1 MSSKENPVLQS
12 VKLSELPVPS
22 LETLLKDVKAL
33 LPAIRGR
40 AEQSE
45 RDRSIP
51 MESAR
56 EFLDIGLARVLL
68 PRRYGGME
76 LGLQAWVDICVEIG
90 RADAAHAW
98 CASLMMH
105 HPHYLAQFPDAAQS
119 DVWEKGPDVSIALTF
134 TPTSKVEIV
143 EGGYRLSCSIPYLS
157 GINHSSRV
165 VIGGMVPTSR
175 GAPDWTLFL
184 VPGHQFTIKDTW
196 QTAGMRGTG
205 SNTVLVEDVFVPVE
219 HTLRVTDMRESTT
232 PGAKLNPAPMFRAPW
247 IYYAGLTFVAPMLGA
262 ARGALED
269 YRAWTSERI
278 SLFGSQVAQ
287 YTSIQVHL
295 ARAAANLDAAD
306 LLMRRCVQ
314 DAEGPDAVRLDLR
327 ARAYRDQSRAS
338 ELIVDAI
345 DMIMKI
351 SGAGGFASSS
361 NIQRAWRDVHF
372 AASHVGLNPEV
383 SFAAWGREQFGLERD
398 PKQNMF

>member
-1 MSSKENPVLQS
+1 VLHS
-12 VKLSELPVPS
+12 VRIDKSAPPS
-22 LETLLKDVKAL
+22 VDSVLEEVRAL
-33 LPAIRGR
+33 RPAIRAR
-40 AEQSE
+40 AAQAEQ
-45 RDRSIP
+45 DRSIP
-51 MESAR
+51 PASAQ

-68 PRRYGGME
+68 PKRYGGTE
-76 LGLQAWVDICVEIG
+76 LGLQAWVDISVEIG
-90 RADAAHAW
+90 KADAAHAW

-105 HPHYLAQFPDAAQS
+105 HPHYLAQFPDAAQAE
-119 DVWEKGPDVSIALTF
+119 VWGAGPDVSIALTF
-134 TPTSKVEIV
+134 TPTSKVEVV

-165 VIGGMVPTSR
+165 VIGGMVPTNK
-175 GAPDWTLFL
+175 GEPDWTLFL
-184 VPGHQFTIKDTW
+184 IPGRQFSVKDTW

-205 SNTVLVEDVFVPVE
+205 SNTVIVENVFVPAE
-219 HTLRVTDMRESTT
+219 HTLRVSDMREATT
-232 PGAKLNPAPMFRAPW
+232 PGAKLNTAPMFRAPW

-269 YRAWTSERI
+269 YRAWTAERI
-278 SLFGSQVAQ
+278 SLFGSPVAQ

-295 ARAAANLDAAD
+295 ARAAANFDAAE
-306 LLMRRCVQ
+306 LLMRRCVE
-314 DAEGPDAVRLDLR
+314 DAERADAVRLDLR

-338 ELIVDAI
+338 ELIVEGM

-351 SGAGGFASSS
+351 SGAAGFASSS

-383 SFAAWGREQFGLERD
+383 SLAAWGRQQFGLDRD

>member
-1 MSSKENPVLQS
+1 MLQS
-12 VKLSELPVPS
+12 LKIIESPAPS
-22 LETLLKDVKAL
+22 LESVLTDMRAL
-33 LPAIRGR
+33 RPAIRAR
-40 AEQSE
+40 AEEAE
-45 RDRSIP
+45 RNRSIP
-51 MESAR
+51 AESAQ
-56 EFLDIGLARVLL
+56 EFLNAGLARVLL
-68 PRRYGGME
+68 PKRYGGTE

-90 RADAAHAW
+90 KADAAHAW

-105 HPHYLAQFPDAAQS
+105 HPHYLAQFPDAAQA
-119 DVWEKGPDVSIALTF
+119 DVWANGPDVSIALTF
-134 TPTSKVEIV
+134 TPTSKVVLV
-143 EGGYRLSCSIPYLS
+143 EGGYRLSCAIPYLS

-165 VIGGMVPTSR
+165 VIGGMVPTER
-175 GAPDWTLFL
+175 GEPDWTLFL
-184 VPGHQFTIKDTW
+184 VPGNQFSIKDTW

-205 SNTVLVEDVFVPVE
+205 SNTVVVENVFVPVE
-219 HTLRVTDMRESTT
+219 HTLRVTEMRESTT
-232 PGAKLNPAPMFRAPW
+232 PGAKLNSAPMFRAPW

-269 YRAWTSERI
+269 YRAWTAERI

-306 LLMRRCVQ
+306 LLMRRCVE
-314 DAEGPDAVRLDLR
+314 DAERPDAVRLDLR
-327 ARAYRDQSRAS
+327 TRAYRDQSRAS

-351 SGAGGFASSS
+351 SGAAGFASTSS
-361 NIQRAWRDVHF
+361 IQRAWRDVHF

-383 SFAAWGREQFGLERD
+383 SFAAWGRQQFGLERD
-398 PKQNMF
+398 PKQMMF